1 MRLAAILL
9 ALLPTPAL
17 AQAYQCAPPARFE
30 PVRPVRPDG
39 PVVRA
44 RIARYTLALSWSPEF
59 CRSQRGKGAGNALQC
74 GGTNG
79 QFGFVLHGLWP
90 ESNSGPAPQ
99 WCALTPR
106 PSPQT
111 LRRNLCMTPAPWLL
125 EHEWAKHGSC
135 MARTPEGYF
144 RVAGILWKSLRFPD
158 MDRLSRQDEFT
169 AGELRQAFVAANP
182 GWKPEA
188 IGISTGSR
196 GWLRELKLCYGR
208 DFRPQSCPRGSFG
221 APNNTRLKI
230 WRAG

>member
-30 PVRPVRPDG
+30 PVRPIRPDG
-39 PVVRA
+39 PVIRA
-44 RIARYTLALSWSPEF
+44 PIARYTLALSWSPEF
-59 CRSQRGKGAGNALQC
+59 CRSQRGKGAGNAQQC

-144 RVAGILWKSLRFPD
+144 KVAGILWRSLRFPD
-158 MDRLSRQDEFT
+158 MDQLSRQDEFT
-169 AGELRQAFVAANP
+169 AGELRRAFVAANR

-196 GWLRELKLCYGR
+196 GWLRELKLCYGS
-208 DFRPQSCPRGSFG
+208 DFRPQPCPRGSFG

>member
-44 RIARYTLALSWSPEF
+44 PIARYTLALSWSPEF

-106 PSPQT
+106 PSRQV
-111 LRRNLCMTPAPWLL
+111 LRQNICMTPAPWLL

-144 RVAGILWKSLRFPD
+144 KVAGILWKSLRFPD

-169 AGELRQAFVAANP
+169 AGELRQAFVAANR

-188 IGISTGSR
+188 IGISTGSG

-221 APNNTRLKI
+221 APNNARLKI